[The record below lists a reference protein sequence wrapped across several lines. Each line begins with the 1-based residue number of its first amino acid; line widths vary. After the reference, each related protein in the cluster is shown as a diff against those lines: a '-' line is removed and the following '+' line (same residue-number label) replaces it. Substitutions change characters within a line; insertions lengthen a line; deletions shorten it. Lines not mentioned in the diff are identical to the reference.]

1 MHYNN
6 GKKPR
11 TTIVFLTV
19 LHQEPIFFFF
29 GSPQGKVEFDTKVIQ
44 NFDKSLCMR
53 QFIQNA
59 NIFKAFL
66 SQLSFPSATFGV
78 VNWEG

>member
-6 GKKPR
+6 GKNYYCIPDSVASR
-11 TTIVFLTV
+11 ANL
-19 LHQEPIFFFF
+19 FFFC
-29 GSPQGKVEFDTKVIQ
+29 SLRVKVEFDTKVIQ
-44 NFDKSLCMR
+44 NFGKSLCTR

-78 VNWEG
+78 VNWDG